1 MKLLKDILYGCRI
14 AEVNGSTHVAVE
26 DVAFD
31 SRAVKPFGVFVAVPG
46 TKVDGHDYIPQALE
60 RGAIAVVAERLPEER
75 AAGVTY
81 VQVHDAAKALGRIA
95 AGFYDHPSREMRV
108 VAVTGTNG
116 KTTTVT
122 LLHQLFRGLD
132 RKTGMLS
139 TVENRINDTVVPS
152 THTTPDAVQMQRLFR
167 KMVDAGC
174 KYCFMEASS
183 HSIHQHRLAGTELA
197 GAVFSNITHDHLDYH
212 GTFNHYLAAKRGLF
226 DGLGA
231 GAFALINR
239 TRGGEV
245 FALRLRPA
253 GVMLLGAVSVAS
265 VADATVPATDPLTLG
280 LLRTI
285 AEGTTNEQ
293 RVALADRALTAML
306 DTGPDSELLL
316 ANAALDLLSEGV
328 RSRTVP
334 DLARELGVS
343 ARTVQ
348 RALHRTL
355 GQGPRW
361 VARWV
366 RLQEVARLISV
377 DDVPDLAQSAATLGY
392 VDQAH
397 LTRDFRAAAGTTPGA
412 YARSLRR
419 LAGG

>member
-1 MKLLKDILYGCRI
+1 M
-14 AEVNGSTHVAVE
+14 AEIRPDERS
-26 DVAFD
+26 
-31 SRAVKPFGVFVAVPG
+31 GVLHPAN
-46 TKVDGHDYIPQALE
+46 LE
-60 RGAIAVVAERLPEER
+60 RFAARWLDPSPVVSVLVERYWSTRWSLP
-75 AAGVTY
+75 AG
-81 VQVHDAAKALGRIA
+81 
-95 AGFYDHPSREMRV
+95 E
-108 VAVTGTNG
+108 
-116 KTTTVT
+116 
-122 LLHQLFRGLD
+122 
-132 RKTGMLS
+132 
-139 TVENRINDTVVPS
+139 VVPQ
-152 THTTPDAVQMQRLFR
+152 TILTFPALTLTIEDGEAPARFVLTGVHRGPWHRDI
-167 KMVDAGC
+167 AG
-174 KYCFMEASS
+174 
-183 HSIHQHRLAGTELA
+183 R
-197 GAVFSNITHDHLDYH
+197 
-212 GTFNHYLAAKRGLF
+212 
-226 DGLGA
+226 
-231 GAFALINR
+231 
-239 TRGGEV
+239 GEV

-377 DDVPDLAQSAATLGY
+377 DDVPDLAQIAATLGY